1 MTQLSSNWTIKINQL
16 SDLYEKVLARKDSV
30 LVFDGIE
37 KGEKTTFR
45 IGITYTGG
53 KYNILFSY
61 NDSKKFGTRP
71 TGIKLPL
78 YTKTTKE
85 EVIEFLSSNMMR
97 LGLKDKL
104 SSSLLDYTE
113 FPEIDA
119 LSFLDKKVEKTY
131 NVVSRSEVNEIREK
145 LNTPNLDL
153 LPQEDLAKVVTK
165 IWFPTVEK
173 MPESLQR
180 PYLMKLL
187 VEGTQVLLQDQ
198 KDLLSPSDAE
208 VIQDKITNEFNVY
221 KQLLSI

>member
-1 MTQLSSNWTIKINQL
+1 MTQLSSDSTIKINQL
-16 SDLYEKVLARKDSV
+16 SDLSEKVLARKDSV
-30 LVFDGIE
+30 LLFDWIE
-37 KGEKTTFR
+37 KGVKTTFR
-45 IGITYTGG
+45 IGITYRSG
-53 KYNILFSY
+53 KYNIIFSY
-61 NDSKKFGTRP
+61 NDSKKFGMVP

-78 YTKTTKE
+78 ITKTTKE
-85 EVIEFLSSNMMR
+85 EVLDFLSSHMMR
-97 LGLKDKL
+97 LGLKDNVNT
-104 SSSLLDYTE
+104 SLLDSTE

-119 LSFLDKKVEKTY
+119 LSFLEKKSEKTY

-153 LPQEDLAKVVTK
+153 LPQADLAKVVTK
-165 IWFPTVEK
+165 IGFSKIEV

-187 VEGTQVLLQDQ
+187 VEGTQILLQDK
-198 KDLLSPSDAE
+198 KDLLSPSDSK